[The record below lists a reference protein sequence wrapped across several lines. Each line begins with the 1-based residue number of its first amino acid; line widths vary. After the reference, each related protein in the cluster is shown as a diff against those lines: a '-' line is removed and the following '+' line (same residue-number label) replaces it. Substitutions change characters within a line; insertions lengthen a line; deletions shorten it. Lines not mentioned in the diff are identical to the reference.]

1 MSVTAIVLVSS
12 FAGLV
17 ALGVPFAIA
26 IGLSTVAV
34 LVVADIEPAFLAQ
47 QMIAGSQSFSLLAI
61 PLFMLA
67 GGLKTEG
74 GLSERRVH
82 VAGVLVRPRTGGFE
96 MVPVNASAVFAAI
109 LHSPPATPAGM
120 GSTMISA

>member
-1 MSVTAIVLVSS
+1 MSVTAIVLVAS

-67 GGLKTEG
+67 GELMTEG
-74 GLSERRVH
+74 GLSGRLVH
-82 VAGVLVRPRTGGFE
+82 VAGDQIGRAHVRT
-96 MVPVNASAVFAAI
+96 PVTNAPLA
-109 LHSPPATPAGM
+109 
-120 GSTMISA
+120 

>member
-61 PLFMLA
+61 PLFLLAGELMTA
-67 GGLKTEG
+67 GGLSG
-74 GLSERRVH
+74 RLFPA
-82 VAGVLVRPRTGGFE
+82 AGVPVRVRHGILSRVT
-96 MVPVNASAVFAAI
+96 VIASAVLTHLRTDERI
-109 LHSPPATPAGM
+109 VRQVYV
-120 GSTMISA
+120 